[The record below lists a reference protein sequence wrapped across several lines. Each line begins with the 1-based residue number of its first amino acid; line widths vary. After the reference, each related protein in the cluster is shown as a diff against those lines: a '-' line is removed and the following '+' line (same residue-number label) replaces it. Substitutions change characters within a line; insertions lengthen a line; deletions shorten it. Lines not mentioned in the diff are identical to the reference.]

1 MLIKYPYLFT
11 TKITKGINFTNCKQT
26 SNIFL
31 FFHLFFWVCK
41 KKTRLLKN
49 SFQEKFILAYPD
61 FNKKLLSLHP
71 DLTPSELK
79 ICLFLKM
86 NFNTNEICVLTNQKL
101 RTVENKRY
109 RLRKK
114 LGLKPTESLTNYI
127 IQI

>member
-1 MLIKYPYLFT
+1 MWAV
-11 TKITKGINFTNCKQT
+11 NRRQT
-26 SNIFL
+26 CFFL
-31 FFHLFFWVCK
+31 SPHFGVCK
-41 KKTRLLKN
+41 KKARLLKN

-114 LGLKPTESLTNYI
+114 LGLKSSDSLTNYI
-127 IQI
+127 IKI